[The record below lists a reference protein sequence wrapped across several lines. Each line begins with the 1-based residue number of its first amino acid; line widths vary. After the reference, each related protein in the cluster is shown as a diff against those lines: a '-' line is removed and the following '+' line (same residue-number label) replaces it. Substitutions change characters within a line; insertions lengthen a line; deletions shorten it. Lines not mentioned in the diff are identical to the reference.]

1 MQILPIHVGTGEL
14 GCCGSD
20 HVATLGS
27 RWAQPIVMWV
37 QEWRPAEFDEPGWT
51 NLTEHRVSVCALY
64 GPRRGQPFEKDV
76 LNLGICQVGT
86 SLGGDEPGEPKIEAE
101 GILIAD
107 WHAYWPNVEET
118 RVEGFVRRIR
128 TSDLVQIPAPNPML
142 PWPARRRVWFDMAS
156 TKNWARSDVFIDL
169 IVDSKA

>member
-1 MQILPIHVGTGEL
+1 VDPG
-14 GCCGSD
+14 
-20 HVATLGS
+20 VATS
-27 RWAQPIVMWV
+27 RVRQTGL
-37 QEWRPAEFDEPGWT
+37 DEPAGAPGV
-51 NLTEHRVSVCALY
+51 RPRY

-76 LNLGICQVGT
+76 LDLGICRVGT

-128 TSDLVQIPAPNPML
+128 TSDLVQVPAPNPML

-156 TKNWARSDVFIDL
+156 TKNWVRSDVFIDL
-169 IVDSKA
+169 IVDSKARSVGAGGCGDEES